1 MVADGQWLAAD
12 RRLEADLTALAQ
24 RLDDAGRSDEARE
37 LREHVSAW
45 SAARQR
51 ALEELHQTLG
61 VHHEINNALVGVSGN
76 AQLLLLGPAVEQPGV
91 RERLEVVV
99 RESERI
105 RDAALK
111 LRGLRALLDDRRAR
125 PAAVPQGSGR

>member
-24 RLDDAGRSDEARE
+24 RLDEAGHADEARA
-37 LREHVSAW
+37 LRERVSAW
-45 SAARQR
+45 LAARQP
-51 ALEELHQTLG
+51 ALDELHQTLG

-91 RERLEVVV
+91 RERVQVIL
-99 RESERI
+99 REATRI
-105 RDAALK
+105 KEAATRLRELRAAL
-111 LRGLRALLDDRRAR
+111 GPGDSHRRA
-125 PAAVPQGSGR
+125 A